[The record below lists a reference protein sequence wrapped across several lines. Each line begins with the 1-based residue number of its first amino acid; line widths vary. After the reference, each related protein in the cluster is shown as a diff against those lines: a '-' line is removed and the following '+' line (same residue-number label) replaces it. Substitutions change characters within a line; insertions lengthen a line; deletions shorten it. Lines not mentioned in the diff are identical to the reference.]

1 MLINRLKKS
10 ERQKN
15 YLESV
20 ENFDQVDTFNGDL
33 IRATADMV
41 MVYKT
46 KALSS
51 TLLARN
57 GSIAF
62 R

>member
-1 MLINRLKKS
+1 MLINRLKKD
-10 ERQKN
+10 EWKQN
-15 YLESV
+15 YLELV
-20 ENFDQVDTFNGDL
+20 ENFDQVDTFNDDL

-57 GSIAF
+57 RSIAN